1 MNLQNEDTR
10 LSKRRQ
16 LSGKKKPN
24 IHISKRSENQAPE
37 TKIALIC
44 PSKY

>member
-1 MNLQNEDTR
+1 MRIQDSPKEDS
-10 LSKRRQ
+10 LVE
-16 LSGKKKPN
+16 KKKTN
-24 IHISKRSENQAPE
+24 IHISKRSESQAPE